1 MRENRLSV
9 NHRYR
14 ESKTEDI
21 YTYTETSV
29 CEVDPVVILK
39 AVNQMIDSAARR
51 DAGLRNYVP
60 ESVLYMIIVVSLVV
74 MGIIGY
80 LSGITGGRSVTAVL
94 LLAAVV
100 ALVLFVIMDFDR
112 PYRGVIT
119 VSQQSMLDLRD
130 LMELG
135 PAPWI
140 KGRPPWSS

>member
-1 MRENRLSV
+1 MSRTGAALG
-9 NHRYR
+9 
-14 ESKTEDI
+14 
-21 YTYTETSV
+21 
-29 CEVDPVVILK
+29 CERGTWE
-39 AVNQMIDSAARR
+39 MIDSAARR